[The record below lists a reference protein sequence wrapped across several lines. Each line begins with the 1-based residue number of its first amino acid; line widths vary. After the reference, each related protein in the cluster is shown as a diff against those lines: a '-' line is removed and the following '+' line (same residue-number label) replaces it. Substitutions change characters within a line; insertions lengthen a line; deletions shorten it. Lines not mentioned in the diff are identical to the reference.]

1 MTLELENNF
10 DFFEVRQSRK
20 LLFLISA
27 ILFAILIG
35 FLNTV
40 SVGLNNFLPVFIFL
54 TAMCVAAFIG
64 GLHNSTIIRV
74 DYSGFYYRKTLIC
87 DWKSFESAFLGHEF
101 YQSGRS
107 LAVHERY
114 YIIVYYYNQDNQRYQ
129 LKINMSETQD
139 KSEEEIMCAIE
150 EFARKYRRTG

>member
-1 MTLELENNF
+1 MTTESVNNF

-35 FLNTV
+35 FMNTV
-40 SVGLNNFLPVFIFL
+40 PVGQRSFLPIFLFL

-64 GLHNSTIIRV
+64 GLQNSTIIRV
-74 DYSGFYYRKTLIC
+74 DCSGIYYRKNLVC
-87 DWKSFESAFLGHEF
+87 DWNRFESAFLGHEF
-101 YQSGRS
+101 YQTGRS

-114 YIIVYYYNQDNQRYQ
+114 YIIVYYFNQDNQRYQ

-139 KSEEEIMCAIE
+139 KSEEEIMSAIE
-150 EFARKYRRTG
+150 GFSKKYRRNS